1 MIVQDWL
8 KNSILVSRAYEFTK
22 KTPDLNFKHCLA
34 VAGTVSNWGLD
45 ETTITAALLHDVVEG
60 KPELSEQ
67 VKKSFSEE
75 VWFLINGVSK
85 LGRIKYWGA
94 EDQAENLRRMILA
107 LSQDLR
113 VIFIKLADRLD
124 MMKNLK
130 SFPPQLQRRIAL
142 ETSEIYSPLA
152 YRLGMQNLSG
162 ELEDLAFPCIYLQ
175 EYQWLL
181 KNVREQYK
189 EREAYLK
196 KVKPVVKD
204 LLLKN
209 NIEPL
214 PLISRTK
221 RYASLY
227 KKLLRYDMDIE
238 RIYDLVALRIIVKNV
253 ADCYTALG
261 LIHKIWPPLP
271 GRIKDYIAL
280 PKPNGY
286 RSLHTTV
293 FCLDNKIIEIQIRTP
308 EMHKEA
314 ENGIA
319 ANWLYEQQKGGKRY
333 TERKAVFANSRELV
347 WVQQLRN
354 WQNFSTDSEEFLQ
367 SFKIDFFKDR
377 IFVITPKGEVIDL
390 PAGAT
395 PIDFAYSI
403 HSEVGN
409 QCVSAKVN
417 GALASLD
424 RELRSGDMVEILTQ
438 KNKKPSESWLSF
450 VKTSIA
456 KNQIK
461 SALRKNN

>member
-1 MIVQDWL
+1 MAFQDWL
-8 KNSILVSRAYEFTK
+8 KNSALVNRAHNLIK
-22 KTPDLNFKHCLA
+22 KAPGLDFKHCLA
-34 VAGTVSNWGLD
+34 MAKTISDWGLD
-45 ETTITAALLHDVVEG
+45 EVTITAALLHDVAESNP
-60 KPELSEQ
+60 KISEQ
-67 VKKSFSEE
+67 VRKSFGEE
-75 VWFLINGVSK
+75 VWFLIDGVNK
-85 LGRIKYWGA
+85 LGRIRYWGA
-94 EDQAENLRRMILA
+94 EDQAENLRKMILA

-113 VIFIKLADRLD
+113 VVFIKLADRLD
-124 MMKNLK
+124 VMKTLK
-130 SFPPQLQRRIAL
+130 TFPSQLQKRIAL

-162 ELEDLAFPCIYLQ
+162 ELEDLAFPYIYPQ

-181 KNVREQYK
+181 RTVRERYR
-189 EREAYLK
+189 ERGAYLEK
-196 KVKPVVKD
+196 IKPIVKD
-204 LLLKN
+204 LLSKN

-214 PLISRTK
+214 ALISRTK

-253 ADCYTALG
+253 ADCYTVLG
-261 LIHKIWPPLP
+261 FVHKMWPPLP

-293 FCLDNKIIEIQIRTP
+293 FCLDNKMIEIQIRTP

-319 ANWLYEQQKGGKRY
+319 ANWLYEQQKGGKKY
-333 TERKAVFANSRELV
+333 LERTVVFASSCELA
-347 WVQQLRN
+347 WVEQLRN
-354 WQNFSTDSEEFLQ
+354 WQNFANNSKEFLQ
-367 SFKIDFFKDR
+367 SLKIDFFKDR

-395 PIDFAYSI
+395 PIDFAYHI
-403 HSEVGN
+403 HSEIGN
-409 QCVSAKVN
+409 QCVAAKVN
-417 GALASLD
+417 GELTSLD
-424 RELRSGDMVEILTQ
+424 SKLRSGDVIEIVTQ
-438 KNKKPSESWLSF
+438 KGKKPSESWLRF

-461 SALRKNN
+461 SALRRK

>member
-1 MIVQDWL
+1 MTFQDWL
-8 KNSILVSRAYEFTK
+8 KNSVLVDRAHNFVK
-22 KTPDLNFKHCLA
+22 KVPGFDFKHCLA
-34 VAGTVSNWGLD
+34 MAETISDWGLD
-45 ETTITAALLHDVVEG
+45 EVTITAALLHDVVETNP
-60 KPELSEQ
+60 KISEQ
-67 VKKSFSEE
+67 VRKFFGEE
-75 VWFLINGVSK
+75 VWFLIDGVNK
-85 LGRIKYWGA
+85 LGRIRYWGT
-94 EDQAENLRRMILA
+94 EDQAENLRKMILA

-113 VIFIKLADRLD
+113 VVFIKLADRLEV
-124 MMKNLK
+124 MKNFKTLPSK
-130 SFPPQLQRRIAL
+130 LQKGIAL

-181 KNVREQYK
+181 KNVRERYK
-189 EREAYLK
+189 EREAYLE

-204 LLLKN
+204 LLIKN

-214 PLISRTK
+214 ALIPRVK

-253 ADCYTALG
+253 ADCYTVLG
-261 LIHKIWPPLP
+261 FVHKMWPPLP

-319 ANWLYEQQKGGKRY
+319 ANWLYEQQKGSKRY
-333 TERKAVFANSRELV
+333 VERKAVFANNRELA

-354 WQNFSTDSEEFLQ
+354 WQNFANNSKEFLQ
-367 SFKIDFFKDR
+367 SLKIDFFKDR

-395 PIDFAYSI
+395 PIDFAYHI

-409 QCVSAKVN
+409 RCVSAKVN
-417 GALASLD
+417 DALVSLD
-424 RELRSGDMVEILTQ
+424 RELRSGDVVEILTQ
-438 KNKKPSESWLSF
+438 KNKKPSESWLRF

-461 SALRKNN
+461 SALRKK